1 MCDIFLI
8 SLPINYREVM
18 FVAVVVG
25 DVIAVATPGSIL
37 RLTHAVI
44 IWQCKSG
51 NVPERSDLYARGF
64 NLIGGDY

>member
-1 MCDIFLI
+1 
-8 SLPINYREVM
+8 M